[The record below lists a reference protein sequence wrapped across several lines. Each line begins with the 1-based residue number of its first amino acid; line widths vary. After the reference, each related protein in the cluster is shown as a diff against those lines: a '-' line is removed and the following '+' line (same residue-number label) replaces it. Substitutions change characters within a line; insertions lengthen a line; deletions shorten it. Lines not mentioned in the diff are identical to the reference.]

1 MFSTEAFKF
10 LPSLNGKQPKNNS
23 SAKRMFLILVTPLQ
37 EVIWFRSGF
46 NLRLFTRILKPR
58 MNE

>member
-1 MFSTEAFKF
+1 MFSTEASSFFKRQTAQ
-10 LPSLNGKQPKNNS
+10 KQQQYY
-23 SAKRMFLILVTPLQ
+23 KRMFLILVTPLQ